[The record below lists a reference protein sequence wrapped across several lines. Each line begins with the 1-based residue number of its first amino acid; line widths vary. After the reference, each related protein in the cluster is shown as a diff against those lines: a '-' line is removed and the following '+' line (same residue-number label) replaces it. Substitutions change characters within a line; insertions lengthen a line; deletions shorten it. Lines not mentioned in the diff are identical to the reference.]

1 MNGIKQ
7 KVSGWN
13 LQESIKPFSKLTD
26 EDVIKIVNSA
36 LLSNPKRTT
45 SYKFAFFK
53 SILDNLFN
61 VDLNSTPECFLSF
74 DSISMRFTEIYWNL
88 VLKFG
93 LSQMPQN
100 QYEKKTIVET
110 KLFDFCK
117 KYGFNFP
124 DISFPFESLKPSL
137 QLEIAKT
144 IQKTVVEKN
153 VLGAFCSDTNF
164 EFYHFSKAQKWNGIY
179 LNHDAFVTLAK
190 YKSDF
195 EKINYFEWIKYL
207 ESVNTEEQSYQLA
220 KKLDAS
226 TERQNLNQYRNALFT
241 FGQTTCFYCGKPLSE
256 NAVDHFIPWSFT
268 KDDKVWNFVLS
279 CPSCNSRKS
288 NRLTTQHFLQSINLR
303 NQKLCNV
310 DLPVVKEDFK
320 TYTYSKLA
328 LMYSNAI
335 FNGFT
340 PDWQP

>member
-7 KVSGWN
+7 KVAGWN

-36 LLSNPKRTT
+36 LLSNVKRAT

-61 VDLNSTPECFLSF
+61 VDLNSMPECFLSF

-195 EKINYFEWIKYL
+195 EKINYFEWIK
-207 ESVNTEEQSYQLA
+207 
-220 KKLDAS
+220 
-226 TERQNLNQYRNALFT
+226 
-241 FGQTTCFYCGKPLSE
+241 
-256 NAVDHFIPWSFT
+256 
-268 KDDKVWNFVLS
+268 
-279 CPSCNSRKS
+279 
-288 NRLTTQHFLQSINLR
+288 
-303 NQKLCNV
+303 
-310 DLPVVKEDFK
+310 
-320 TYTYSKLA
+320 
-328 LMYSNAI
+328 
-335 FNGFT
+335 
-340 PDWQP
+340 